1 MRLHSPVYPLCMG
14 SASLP
19 MMYAATSDDDELVFE
34 MMPASSS
41 ELTGL
46 VAQLHRQSEPAVAA
60 SSQSHVALMP
70 RAAVPVGAFTV
81 AGCAC
86 GQLLFC
92 PLRATDM
99 QQIACNVQLQLHP
112 IPPVRSAG
120 TDATCRLSTR
130 VLCVAGAHGRPP
142 SSMRPRLHGFPSILC
157 EPRFVLPRHLRFRP
171 TRSM

>member
-1 MRLHSPVYPLCMG
+1 
-14 SASLP
+14 
-19 MMYAATSDDDELVFE
+19 MMYAVTSDDDELVFE

-70 RAAVPVGAFTV
+70 RAAVPAGAFTV
-81 AGCAC
+81 ASCAC

-99 QQIACNVQLQLHP
+99 QQVACNVQLQMHP
-112 IPPVRSAG
+112 IPPCAARVRMRGA
-120 TDATCRLSTR
+120 ACRL
-130 VLCVAGAHGRPP
+130 VCFALPELMVGRRAACGRDCMDSPL
-142 SSMRPRLHGFPSILC
+142 SFASRG
-157 EPRFVLPRHLRFRP
+157 
-171 TRSM
+171 